1 MLNFSKSEMESIRR
15 KAEEAG
21 VLRPPVGGVVDTE
34 MAIPSGGPVGA
45 SFEDLA
51 RKLDEVQ
58 RAGRSISDVSAKRI
72 VSAGKTGFALSSTDL
87 ERMIGLNDLV
97 DEFYLERG
105 LLAAKPVMRIVL
117 RASSGKEIGYATG
130 VMVSPRLLLTNH
142 HVFPTASDADNAV
155 IDAHYVLDIKGIPA
169 RSYRFRVRGDM
180 FFQNNKG
187 LDWALVAIEPISEDK
202 AATLDQF
209 GYHRLIRESKELQ
222 PSVDFLTLI
231 QHPSGQPRQFG
242 IRENQFLK
250 YDGDFLWYKCDT
262 APGSSG
268 CPVFNDAFQIVGL
281 HHRGVP
287 NQDSEGMYIL
297 KNGMRVKSLTGI
309 AETDVDWIAN
319 AGVRISRICESFDTI
334 LPQNSPFTKELRTA
348 MEGGDVMST
357 ATGAERGGPPAVPP
371 VAVSS
376 PGAASDGN
384 VPGRIQ
390 ITVTI
395 DGVNTSAQV
404 SCAGV
409 NSGGGNT
416 STSSEMFQEKMPVI
430 ERDYSGRTGFD
441 TKFLPVAVP
450 LPTLKS
456 KTSVST
462 MEDGKWIIPYQNFS
476 VVLNKKRRM
485 AYFTAANID
494 SSKKAKQP
502 EAGKD
507 YTRDGLGGLK
517 ENDSETWAVD
527 SRIPGAHQLPDR
539 FYNKDRKAFDK
550 GHIVQRDSVCWG
562 KDYAQVQRAN
572 GDTYHVTN
580 CSPQTSKYNQ
590 SAQGVDNWGDLENE
604 ILKQAKTE
612 KVSVFAGPIFA
623 DNDPEFHGVDDFGP
637 VVIQVPRKYWKVI
650 IAEKAGKLQSF
661 AFVLEQDLTNVE
673 FEFFVPTAWKR
684 FQVNLKDL
692 QKQLGPVSLP
702 KVVID
707 ADQMK
712 P

>member
-1 MLNFSKSEMESIRR
+1 MLNFSKSEMESFRR
-15 KAEEAG
+15 KAEKAG
-21 VLRPPVGGVVDTE
+21 VLRQSIGGVVDTE
-34 MAIPSGGPVGA
+34 MGIPTDGPVGA
-45 SFEDLA
+45 SFDMLREA
-51 RKLDEVQ
+51 PQ
-58 RAGRSISDVSAKRI
+58 RAGRTITDVTAKRI
-72 VSAGKTGFALSSTDL
+72 VSAGKTGFALSNTDL

-117 RASSGKEIGYATG
+117 RAASGKEIGYATG
-130 VMVSPRLLLTNH
+130 VMVSPQLLLTNH
-142 HVFPTASDADNAV
+142 HVFPTPGAADNAV
-155 IDAHYVLDIKGIPA
+155 IDAHYVLDIKARPA
-169 RSYRFRVRGDM
+169 KSYRFKVRPDLY
-180 FFQNNKG
+180 FFNNKD
-187 LDWALVAIEPISEDK
+187 LDWALVAIESNSEAGD
-202 AATLDQF
+202 ATLTQF
-209 GYHRLIRESKELQ
+209 GFHRLIRESKELE
-222 PSVDFLTLI
+222 PGVDFLTLI

-268 CPVFNDAFQIVGL
+268 CPAFNDAFQIVGL
-281 HHRGVP
+281 HHRGVA
-287 NQDSEGMYIL
+287 NQDEEGLFVL
-297 KNGMRVKSLTGI
+297 KTGAKVKSLEGI

-319 AGVRISRICESFDTI
+319 AGVRISRICESFDLI
-334 LPQNSPFTKELRTA
+334 LPQNSSFTNELRAA
-348 MEGGDVMST
+348 MQGGDVMST
-357 ATGAERGGPPAVPP
+357 STGEERGGPPVVPP
-371 VAVSS
+371 TAVSS
-376 PGAASDGN
+376 SGSSSQGN
-384 VPGRIQ
+384 APGRIQ
-390 ITVTI
+390 VTVTI
-395 DGVNTSAQV
+395 DGVNSSAHV
-404 SCAGV
+404 SEGGV
-409 NSGGGNT
+409 
-416 STSSEMFQEKMPVI
+416 TSSGRSLSVPEMLQEKMPVI

-441 TKFLPVAVP
+441 TKFLPVTVP

-462 MEDGKWIIPYQNFS
+462 MEDGKFIIPYQNFS
-476 VVLNKKRRM
+476 VVLNKVRRM
-485 AYFTAANID
+485 AYFTASNID

-612 KVSVFAGPIFA
+612 KVSVFAGPIFTTS
-623 DNDPEFHGVDDFGP
+623 DPEFHGVDDFGP
-637 VVIQVPRKYWKVI
+637 VVVQVPRKYWKVI

-661 AFVLEQDLTNVE
+661 AFVLEQDLSNVA
-673 FEFFVPTAWKR
+673 FEFFVPDAWKR
-684 FQVNLKDL
+684 YQVKLKDL
-692 QKQLGPVSLP
+692 QKLLGPVTLP
-702 KVVID
+702 KAVVD